1 MTEKIFEMRHID
13 KLYGSLLAN
22 DDVSIHLN
30 RGEILCLV
38 GENGAGKSTI
48 MKILYGLEP
57 PSGGEIFVKGEKVH
71 FHTPSDA
78 MARGIGMVQ
87 QHFMLFESMTVAEN
101 IVFKNEIR
109 KGLFM
114 DMKQTIE
121 TVRELSEKY
130 GLKIDPEAKIED
142 CPVGLRQRVEIL
154 KILYQSAEIIIFDE
168 PSAVLTPLEV
178 ESLLETI
185 KSLAAAGKSIVL
197 ITHKLQEVMAVADR
211 IYVMRAGKVVA
222 ERLRKETDTDELA
235 FLMVGHHPALREI
248 AAPQTGSVL
257 LETRGLSL
265 HREGRD
271 ILKNIDLHVDSGT
284 FILVGGTD
292 PERLEPFR
300 EIGAEG
306 LLGTCLVFPVIQ
318 GGHADIGAQI
328 EPVAEVQAEVHEQVI
343 LEPGTLQPVV
353 LSQFVGHGTVPVFPD
368 TFGQA
373 GIQVVTAGNRKE
385 QAGLVTRHG
394 FPGGVGQVESP
405 VKDGLGE
412 AVGLGSEGGREGSVP
427 VGARRPDPVRV
438 IAGHVAHEA
447 EGNALQAG
455 LIVGIENHHHPT
467 LGTLNRP
474 IWAGTR
480 SSKPMRLPLPSSA
493 VSEPWLTTVEK
504 PMPGVMVNW
513 E

>member
-13 KLYGSLLAN
+13 KLYGTLLAN

-30 RGEILCLV
+30 QGEILCLV

-48 MKILYGLEP
+48 MKILYGLEAP
-57 PSGGEIFVKGEKVH
+57 TDGEIFVKGEKVR

-87 QHFMLFESMTVAEN
+87 QHFMLFENMTIAEN

-114 DMKQTIE
+114 DRKKTVQ

-185 KSLAAAGKSIVL
+185 KSLAASGKSIVL

-222 ERLRKETDTDELA
+222 ERLRGETDTDELA
-235 FLMVGHHPALREI
+235 FLMVGHHPALREVSEVK
-248 AAPQTGSVL
+248 PGKTL
-257 LETRGLSL
+257 LETKKLSL

-271 ILKNIDLHVDSGT
+271 ILKDIDLHVDAGEVVGIAGVSGNGQT
-284 FILVGGTD
+284 ELEMCLTGLQKPTGGQVFLQGEEVTNASVKD
-292 PERLEPFR
+292 HRESGMAYISEDRYLWGSAREATLSENVLMAKENRPEFNSNNFLKQKAIKEYTNNLIKHFSVKANNTEQKIRELSGGNAQKLITAR
-300 EIGAEG
+300 EIMMD
-306 LLGTCLVFPVIQ
+306 TPVLICCEPTR
-318 GGHADIGAQI
+318 GIDIGAMEFI
-328 EPVAEVQAEVHEQVI
+328 HDRI
-343 LEPGTLQPVV
+343 LEKRKNGCAVLLVSSELSEIMTLSDRIYV
-353 LSQFVGHGTVPVFPD
+353 LFEGKI
-368 TFGQA
+368 A
-373 GIQVVTAGNRKE
+373 GEFKRGAVDEKT
-385 QAGLVTRHG
+385 
-394 FPGGVGQVESP
+394 
-405 VKDGLGE
+405 LGI
-412 AVGLGSEGGREGSVP
+412 LMLGGR
-427 VGARRPDPVRV
+427 
-438 IAGHVAHEA
+438 HE
-447 EGNALQAG
+447 
-455 LIVGIENHHHPT
+455 
-467 LGTLNRP
+467 
-474 IWAGTR
+474 
-480 SSKPMRLPLPSSA
+480 
-493 VSEPWLTTVEK
+493 
-504 PMPGVMVNW
+504 
-513 E
+513 